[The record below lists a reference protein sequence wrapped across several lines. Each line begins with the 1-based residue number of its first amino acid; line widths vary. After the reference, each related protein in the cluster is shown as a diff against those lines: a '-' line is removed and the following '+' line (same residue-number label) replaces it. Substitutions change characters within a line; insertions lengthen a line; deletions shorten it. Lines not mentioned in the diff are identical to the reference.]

1 MVTGEGVACTSGAG
15 GRLRGVPW
23 AMRRFRLACP
33 PSYTSRSPIADLQVR
48 EEPDEDDEDEEED
61 DGKEREDDNGDG
73 YSE

>member
-1 MVTGEGVACTSGAG
+1 
-15 GRLRGVPW
+15 
-23 AMRRFRLACP
+23 MRRFRLACP